1 MNINKIAELAGVSR
15 TTISRYLNNGYVS
28 EKNREKI
35 QKIIEE
41 TGYVP
46 SSFAQTLRTKKTN
59 LVGVIVP
66 KISSSTISRIVD
78 GISIELKKDGYNIL
92 LGNTDLDL
100 EKEIEYLNIFKNNE
114 VDGIIFLAK
123 TITNR
128 HLEIMEKLK
137 IPIVIIGQN
146 IDNYSCVYHNDYEA
160 SYEVVKELIKSK
172 CKNIGFIGVSE
183 EDIAVGIDRK
193 QGYINALKDNYI
205 YINQEYIKIGDFSF
219 ESGYECCKDLIS
231 KNQDID
237 GIFCATDNIAIGA
250 MEYLKAK
257 SIQIPK
263 DISIVSIGDT
273 KESKVVTPKL
283 STVHYYY
290 KTSGIE
296 GAKILMDK
304 IKNNNKDIHKIQ
316 LGYEYIKRESIG

>member
-257 SIQIPK
+257 SIKIPK
-263 DISIVSIGDT
+263 DICIVSIGDT

>member
-193 QGYINALKDNYI
+193 KGYINALKDNHI

-231 KNQDID
+231 KSQDID

>member
-193 QGYINALKDNYI
+193 QGYINALKDNHI

-257 SIQIPK
+257 SIKIPK
-263 DISIVSIGDT
+263 DICIVSIGDT

>member
-92 LGNTDLDL
+92 LGNTDLDV

-193 QGYINALKDNYI
+193 QGYINALKDNHI

-250 MEYLKAK
+250 MEYLKTQHIK
-257 SIQIPK
+257 IPQQIC
-263 DISIVSIGDT
+263 IVSIGDI

>member
-193 QGYINALKDNYI
+193 QGYINALKDNHI

>member
-193 QGYINALKDNYI
+193 QGYINALKDNHI

-257 SIQIPK
+257 SIKIPK
-263 DISIVSIGDT
+263 DICIVSIGDT

-283 STVHYYY
+283 STVHYHY

>member
-1 MNINKIAELAGVSR
+1 MNINKIAELAGVST

-46 SSFAQTLRTKKTN
+46 SSFAQTLRTKKSK
-59 LVGVIVP
+59 LIGVIMP

-78 GISIELKKDGYNIL
+78 GISIELKKYGYNIL
-92 LGNTDLDL
+92 LGNTDLDI
-100 EKEIEYLNIFKNNE
+100 EKELEYLNIFKNNE

-123 TITNR
+123 AITTR
-128 HLEIMEKLK
+128 HLKIMDNLK
-137 IPIVIIGQN
+137 IPIVIVGQN
-146 IDNYSCVYHNDYEA
+146 IQNYSCVYHKDYES

-183 EDIAVGIDRK
+183 EDIAVGVNRK
-193 QGYINALKDNYI
+193 QGYINALKDNNLD
-205 YINQEYIKIGDFSF
+205 INDEYIKIGDFSF
-219 ESGYECCKDLIS
+219 ESGYNCCKELIS
-231 KNQDID
+231 NNKTID
-237 GIFCATDNIAIGA
+237 GIFCSTDNIAIGA
-250 MEYLKAK
+250 MEYLKLQGIK
-257 SIQIPK
+257 IPNE
-263 DISIVSIGDT
+263 ISIVSIGDT

-283 STVHYYY
+283 STVHYQY

-296 GAKILMDK
+296 AAKIIINK
-304 IKNNNKDIHKIQ
+304 IKNNNKDIVKVK
-316 LGYEYIKRESIG
+316 LGYEYKKRESIR

>member
-193 QGYINALKDNYI
+193 QGYINALKDNHI

-231 KNQDID
+231 KSQDID

>member
-193 QGYINALKDNYI
+193 KGYINALKDNHI

-231 KNQDID
+231 KSQDID

-257 SIQIPK
+257 SIKIPK
-263 DISIVSIGDT
+263 DICIVSIGDT